1 MWCHFPC
8 CTAVVP
14 VTHQNGNSIT
24 LPLTLQQCAPSKY
37 LGHLKSQ
44 LIVWMRISLC
54 ISSEC
59 VLFFNASQ
67 SITQWL
73 THNWQAPLAATCDVP
88 LATMALRSFKCWG
101 TRSKRNHY
109 RRSIFICVCVC
120 MIVCGD
126 TSRDR
131 WLPLL
136 LSTLLLLMS
145 LSPLLLLFW
154 WLFSHW
160 PRPYQL
166 IS

>member
-8 CTAVVP
+8 CTAVASDP
-14 VTHQNGNSIT
+14 
-24 LPLTLQQCAPSKY
+24 PERQQHHPSSDTAACAPSQY

-44 LIVWMRISLC
+44 LIVWVWISC
-54 ISSEC
+54 AFPQSVCCSST
-59 VLFFNASQ
+59 SQ

-101 TRSKRNHY
+101 KRSNRNHH
-109 RRSIFICVCVC
+109 RRSIFICACLC

-126 TSRDR
+126 ASRDT
-131 WLPLL
+131 WFPLL

-145 LSPLLLLFW
+145 LSPLLLLFG